1 MPKAVREMQV
11 ALSKKWNDKF
21 VKKLPVSYKK
31 EGIAYVEHTQV
42 TQRLIAIIPD
52 INMEIKEMIYDNF
65 TNPQTGEEKNILTG
79 IVYKI
84 TGTIDNEFRIVEEI
98 GMCDK
103 PFYNPNPEKNIKI
116 LTNGERGKECL
127 SDAIK
132 RCGMRLGIGIELY
145 ESDVW
150 LVDYLA
156 PQPKLEKK
164 PSYPMT
170 PDMDK
175 GVKKIEEDAKAI
187 KEKGAVD
194 PKSNVDPKPKQVD
207 LNNIDDVVKEIADKK
222 SVSS

>member
-1 MPKAVREMQV
+1 MVKPIREMQV

-52 INMEIKEMIYDNF
+52 VNMEIKEMLYDNF
-65 TNPQTGEEKNILTG
+65 TNPNTGEEKSILTG

-84 TGTIDNEFRIVEEI
+84 SGTIDNEFRIVEEI

-164 PSYPMT
+164 PKAT
-170 PDMDK
+170 QN
-175 GVKKIEEDAKAI
+175 KKEA
-187 KEKGAVD
+187 
-194 PKSNVDPKPKQVD
+194 VDPKPKQVD

-222 SVSS
+222 SVSK

>member
-1 MPKAVREMQV
+1 MVKPIREMQV

-52 INMEIKEMIYDNF
+52 VNMEIKEMLYDNF
-65 TNPQTGEEKNILTG
+65 TNPNTGEEKSILTG

-84 TGTIDNEFRIVEEI
+84 SGTIDNEFRIVEEI

-164 PSYPMT
+164 PKAT
-170 PDMDK
+170 QDK
-175 GVKKIEEDAKAI
+175 
-187 KEKGAVD
+187 KEA
-194 PKSNVDPKPKQVD
+194 VDPKPKQVD

-222 SVSS
+222 SVSK

>member
-52 INMEIKEMIYDNF
+52 VNMEIKEMLYDNF
-65 TNPQTGEEKNILTG
+65 TNPNTGEEKSILTG

-84 TGTIDNEFRIVEEI
+84 SGTIDNEFRIVEEI

-164 PSYPMT
+164 PKAT
-170 PDMDK
+170 QN
-175 GVKKIEEDAKAI
+175 KKEA
-187 KEKGAVD
+187 
-194 PKSNVDPKPKQVD
+194 VDPKPKQVD

-222 SVSS
+222 SVSK

>member
-1 MPKAVREMQV
+1 MVKPIREMQV

-52 INMEIKEMIYDNF
+52 VNMEIKEMLYDNF
-65 TNPQTGEEKNILTG
+65 TNPNTGEEKSILTG

-84 TGTIDNEFRIVEEI
+84 SGTIDNEFRIVEEI

-164 PSYPMT
+164 PKST
-170 PDMDK
+170 QDK
-175 GVKKIEEDAKAI
+175 KEE
-187 KEKGAVD
+187 
-194 PKSNVDPKPKQVD
+194 VDPKPKQVD

-222 SVSS
+222 SVSK

>member
-1 MPKAVREMQV
+1 MVKPIREMQV

-52 INMEIKEMIYDNF
+52 VNMEIKEMLYDNF
-65 TNPQTGEEKNILTG
+65 TNPNTGEEKSILTG

-84 TGTIDNEFRIVEEI
+84 SGTIDNEFRIVEEI

-164 PSYPMT
+164 PKVT
-170 PDMDK
+170 QDK
-175 GVKKIEEDAKAI
+175 
-187 KEKGAVD
+187 KEA
-194 PKSNVDPKPKQVD
+194 VDPKPKQVD

-222 SVSS
+222 SVSK

>member
-1 MPKAVREMQV
+1 MVKPIREMQV

-52 INMEIKEMIYDNF
+52 VNMEIKEMLYDNF
-65 TNPQTGEEKNILTG
+65 TNPNTGEEKSILTG

-84 TGTIDNEFRIVEEI
+84 SGTIDNEFRIVEEI

-164 PSYPMT
+164 PKST
-170 PDMDK
+170 QDK
-175 GVKKIEEDAKAI
+175 KEE
-187 KEKGAVD
+187 
-194 PKSNVDPKPKQVD
+194 VDPKPKQVD

-222 SVSS
+222 SVYK

>member
-1 MPKAVREMQV
+1 MVKPIREMQV

-52 INMEIKEMIYDNF
+52 VNMEIKEMLYDNF
-65 TNPQTGEEKNILTG
+65 TNPNTGEEKSILTG

-84 TGTIDNEFRIVEEI
+84 SGTIDNEFRIVEEI

-164 PSYPMT
+164 PKAT
-170 PDMDK
+170 QDK
-175 GVKKIEEDAKAI
+175 
-187 KEKGAVD
+187 KEV
-194 PKSNVDPKPKQVD
+194 VDPKPKQVD
-207 LNNIDDVVKEIADKK
+207 LNNIDDVVKEIAEKK
-222 SVSS
+222 SVSK

>member
-1 MPKAVREMQV
+1 MVKPIREMQV

-52 INMEIKEMIYDNF
+52 VNMEIKEMLYDNF
-65 TNPQTGEEKNILTG
+65 TNPNTGEEKSILTG

-84 TGTIDNEFRIVEEI
+84 SGTIDNEFRIVEEI

-164 PSYPMT
+164 PKT
-170 PDMDK
+170 TQDK
-175 GVKKIEEDAKAI
+175 
-187 KEKGAVD
+187 KEA
-194 PKSNVDPKPKQVD
+194 VDPKPKQVD

-222 SVSS
+222 SVSN

>member
-52 INMEIKEMIYDNF
+52 VNMEIKEMLYDNF
-65 TNPQTGEEKNILTG
+65 TNPNTGEEKSILTG

-84 TGTIDNEFRIVEEI
+84 SGTIDNEFRIVEEI

-164 PSYPMT
+164 PKAT
-170 PDMDK
+170 QDK
-175 GVKKIEEDAKAI
+175 
-187 KEKGAVD
+187 KET
-194 PKSNVDPKPKQVD
+194 VDPKPKQVD

-222 SVSS
+222 SVSK

>member
-1 MPKAVREMQV
+1 MVKPIREMQV

-52 INMEIKEMIYDNF
+52 VNMEIKEMLYDNF
-65 TNPQTGEEKNILTG
+65 TNPNTGEEKSILTG

-84 TGTIDNEFRIVEEI
+84 SGTIDNEFRIVEEI

-164 PSYPMT
+164 PKAT
-170 PDMDK
+170 QDK
-175 GVKKIEEDAKAI
+175 
-187 KEKGAVD
+187 KEA
-194 PKSNVDPKPKQVD
+194 VDPKPKQVD
-207 LNNIDDVVKEIADKK
+207 LNNIDNVVKEIADKK
-222 SVSS
+222 SVSK

>member
-52 INMEIKEMIYDNF
+52 VNMEIKEMLYDNF
-65 TNPQTGEEKNILTG
+65 TNPNTGEEKSILTG

-84 TGTIDNEFRIVEEI
+84 SGTIDNEFRIVEEI

-164 PSYPMT
+164 PKAT
-170 PDMDK
+170 QDK
-175 GVKKIEEDAKAI
+175 
-187 KEKGAVD
+187 KEA
-194 PKSNVDPKPKQVD
+194 VDPKPKQVD

-222 SVSS
+222 SVSK

>member
-1 MPKAVREMQV
+1 MVKPIREMQV

-52 INMEIKEMIYDNF
+52 VNMEIKEMLYDNF
-65 TNPQTGEEKNILTG
+65 TNPNTGEEKSILTG

-84 TGTIDNEFRIVEEI
+84 SGTIDNEFRIVEEI

-164 PSYPMT
+164 PKPT
-170 PDMDK
+170 QDK
-175 GVKKIEEDAKAI
+175 
-187 KEKGAVD
+187 KEA
-194 PKSNVDPKPKQVD
+194 VDPKPKQVD

-222 SVSS
+222 SVSK